1 MQVTVAGGG
10 VAGSVCAIALRRIGA
25 DVTLYEAYP
34 DPAGAIGSFLS
45 IASNGL
51 RALDAVGCLDAVRD
65 AGTPVPTQRMWSSGG
80 RLLGETPRGRLS
92 NDPTHSITLRRAD
105 LVTVL
110 RDAAARAGA
119 RIVTGE
125 RVVAATEAGDRV
137 QIGFDSGNTVDS
149 DLLIG
154 ADGIWSTVR
163 TILDAD
169 APRPAY
175 AGMYSV
181 SGLSTTRTEPGVFHM
196 TFGRAGAFI
205 HVTGP
210 DGTTWWSAQVTE
222 PTEPDLAAVDLPML
236 LDRYRHEERVVAVLR
251 QATTMQRP
259 TLDHTLDPVPTWRGE
274 RTVIV
279 GDAAHP
285 VGDGQGASMAIEDA
299 IVLAQRLTLGN
310 TVPDAL
316 AAYEDARRPRTTRML
331 KAGQDNRARKKT
343 PGPVR
348 RRVTENVMSF
358 GLKHFYE
365 KAMGWLY
372 TYDVGELPVRA

>member
-1 MQVTVAGGG
+1 MQVTVIGGG

-25 DVTLYEAYP
+25 DVTIYEAYP

-65 AGTPVPTQRMWSSGG
+65 AGTPVPTQRMWSGGG
-80 RLLGETPRGRLS
+80 RLLGETPRGRLAA
-92 NDPTHSITLRRAD
+92 DPTHSVTLRRAD

-125 RVVAATEAGDRV
+125 KVVAATDAGDHV
-137 QIGFDSGNTVDS
+137 HASFDSGNTVDS

-163 TILDAD
+163 TILDAN

-181 SGLSTTRTEPGVFHM
+181 SGLSTTRTEPGVFIM
-196 TFGRAGAFI
+196 IVGRAGAFI
-205 HVTGP
+205 HVAGP
-210 DGTTWWSAQVTE
+210 DGTTWWSAQVAE
-222 PTEPDLAAVDLPML
+222 PSAPDLAAVNLPML
-236 LDRYRHEERVVAVLR
+236 LDRYRHEEQVVAVLR
-251 QATTMQRP
+251 QATTMHQP
-259 TLDHTLDPVPTWRGE
+259 TLDHVLDPVPTWRSD

-285 VGDGQGASMAIEDA
+285 VGAGQGASMAIEDA

-310 TVPDAL
+310 GMPAAL
-316 AAYEDARRPRTTRML
+316 AAYEDARRARTTRML
-331 KAGQDNRARKKT
+331 KAGQDNRARKKV

-348 RRVTENVMSF
+348 RRVNETVMSF
-358 GLKHFYE
+358 GLEHFYE

-372 TYDVGELPVRA
+372 TYDVGELPVRV

>member
-1 MQVTVAGGG
+1 
-10 VAGSVCAIALRRIGA
+10 VCAIALRRIGA
-25 DVTLYEAYP
+25 DVTIHEAYP

-51 RALDAVGCLDAVRD
+51 RALDAIGCLDAVRD
-65 AGTPVPTQRMWSSGG
+65 AGTPVPTQRMLASSG
-80 RLLGETPRGRLS
+80 RLLAETPRGRLS
-92 NDPTHSITLRRAD
+92 DDPTHSVTLRRAD

-110 RDAAARAGA
+110 REAATQAGA

-125 RVVAATEAGDRV
+125 RVVAATETGDHVRV
-137 QIGFDSGNTVDS
+137 SFDSGNTVDS
-149 DLLIG
+149 DLLVG

-169 APRPAY
+169 APRPTY
-175 AGMYSV
+175 AGIYSV

-205 HVTGP
+205 HVAGP
-210 DGTTWWSAQVTE
+210 DGTTWWSAQVAE
-222 PTEPDLAAVDLPML
+222 PTDPDLATVTLPTL
-236 LDRYRHEERVVAVLR
+236 LDHYRHEDQVVAVLQ

-259 TLDHTLDPVPTWRGE
+259 TLDHVLTPVPTWRRD
-274 RTVIV
+274 RTVII

-285 VGDGQGASMAIEDA
+285 VGAGQGASMAIEDA
-299 IVLAQRLTLGN
+299 IVLAQHLALGN
-310 TVPDAL
+310 GVPAAL
-316 AAYEDARRPRTTRML
+316 AAYEDARRARTTRML
-331 KAGQDNRARKKT
+331 KAGQDNRARKKA

-348 RRVTENVMSF
+348 RRVNETVMSF
-358 GLKHFYE
+358 GLKHFYD